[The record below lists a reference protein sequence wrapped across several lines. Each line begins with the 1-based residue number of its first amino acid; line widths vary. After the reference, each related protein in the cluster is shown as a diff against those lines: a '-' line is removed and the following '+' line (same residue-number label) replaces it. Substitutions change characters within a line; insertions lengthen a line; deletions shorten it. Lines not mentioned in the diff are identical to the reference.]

1 MNDAIVLDRVRKSF
15 GDFVAVNDISLRVP
29 RGSIYGF
36 LGPNGAGTTTTIR
49 MMMSIFYPDSG
60 SINILGQPN
69 SEHIK
74 DRLGYLPEEKGL
86 YKNMKAIDL
95 VAYFGRLKGM
105 SNADARSRGREL
117 LTKFGLGEWIEA
129 KCKAL
134 SKGMGQK
141 VQLLATLMHDPE
153 LVILDEPFSGLDPVN
168 TEVVRD
174 IILQM
179 KRDNKTVIFST
190 HVMEHAEQICDHVVL
205 INKGRVLIDGP
216 ITKVRATGG
225 STIQLEHPE
234 VPHRRDASERRR
246 QARRVRARAGH
257 RRGRPAQAD
266 RRPGEGPPFRHPRG
280 VAARDLRALR
290 GIRHHRTGSAP
301 CVRHSWSPSARSRNS
316 SRPRASGSASRSSR
330 SSSSS

>member
-1 MNDAIVLDRVRKSF
+1 MTDAIVLDRVRKSF
-15 GDFVAVNDISLRVP
+15 GDFVAVNDISLRIP

-36 LGPNGAGTTTTIR
+36 LGPNGAGKTTTIR

-60 SINILGQPN
+60 SISILGQPN
-69 SEHIK
+69 SEAIK

-105 SNADARSRGREL
+105 TNADARRKGREL
-117 LTKFGLGEWIEA
+117 LQQFGLGEWIEA

-174 IILQM
+174 LILQM
-179 KRDNKTVIFST
+179 KREGKTVLFST

-216 ITKVRATGG
+216 ITQVRASGG
-225 STIQLEHPE
+225 STIQLDYDGDGAVLKTLTGVTRVNDAGKHAEFVLAKGTDADDLLKQIVGRVKVRRFDTREASLHE
-234 VPHRRDASERRR
+234 IFVRSVGSDITERGAPHA
-246 QARRVRARAGH
+246 
-257 RRGRPAQAD
+257 
-266 RRPGEGPPFRHPRG
+266 
-280 VAARDLRALR
+280 
-290 GIRHHRTGSAP
+290 
-301 CVRHSWSPSARSRNS
+301 
-316 SRPRASGSASRSSR
+316 
-330 SSSSS
+330 

>member
-1 MNDAIVLDRVRKSF
+1 MNDAVVVDRVRKRF

-36 LGPNGAGTTTTIR
+36 LGPNGAGKTTTIR

-74 DRLGYLPEEKGL
+74 DKLGYLPEEKGL
-86 YKNMKAIDL
+86 YKNMKALDH

-105 SNADARSRGREL
+105 TNADARRKGKEL
-117 LTKFGLGEWIEA
+117 LEKFGLGEWLET

-141 VQLLATLMHDPE
+141 VQLLSTLMHDPD

-168 TEVVRD
+168 TEVVRE

-190 HVMEHAEQICDHVVL
+190 HVMEHAEQIWDHVVL

-216 ITKVRATGG
+216 VTQVRSSGG
-225 STIQLEHPE
+225 STIQLDYDGDGSVLRTLTGVTRVNDAGKHAEFVLAPGTDAGDLLKQI
-234 VPHRRDASERRR
+234 VGRVKVRRFDTREASLHEIF
-246 QARRVRARAGH
+246 VRSVGSDTTV
-257 RRGRPAQAD
+257 RG
-266 RRPGEGPPFRHPRG
+266 E
-280 VAARDLRALR
+280 
-290 GIRHHRTGSAP
+290 
-301 CVRHSWSPSARSRNS
+301 
-316 SRPRASGSASRSSR
+316 
-330 SSSSS
+330 

>member
-36 LGPNGAGTTTTIR
+36 LGPNGAGKTTTIR

-225 STIQLEHPE
+225 STIQLDYDGDGSILKSLTGVTRVNDAGKHAEFVLGPDTDADDLLKQIVGRVKVRRFDTREASLHE
-234 VPHRRDASERRR
+234 IFVRSVGSDITERGAPHA
-246 QARRVRARAGH
+246 
-257 RRGRPAQAD
+257 
-266 RRPGEGPPFRHPRG
+266 
-280 VAARDLRALR
+280 
-290 GIRHHRTGSAP
+290 
-301 CVRHSWSPSARSRNS
+301 
-316 SRPRASGSASRSSR
+316 
-330 SSSSS
+330 

>member
-1 MNDAIVLDRVRKSF
+1 MNDAVVLDKVHKKF

-36 LGPNGAGTTTTIR
+36 LGPNGAGKTTTIR
-49 MMMSIFYPDSG
+49 MMMSIFYPDAGTIS
-60 SINILGQPN
+60 ILGQPN
-69 SEHIK
+69 SENIK

-86 YKNMKAIDL
+86 YKNMKALDH

-105 SNADARSRGREL
+105 SNADARNKGREL
-117 LTKFGLGEWIEA
+117 LVKFGLGEWLET

-141 VQLLATLMHDPE
+141 VQLLSTLMHDPE

-179 KRDNKTVIFST
+179 KQDNKTVIFST
-190 HVMEHAEQICDHVVL
+190 HVMEQAEQICDHVVL
-205 INKGRVLIDGP
+205 INKGRVLLDGP

-225 STIQLEHPE
+225 NTVQL
-234 VPHRRDASERRR
+234 DY
-246 QARRVRARAGH
+246 
-257 RRGRPAQAD
+257 
-266 RRPGEGPPFRHPRG
+266 EGDGNVVQSIRG
-280 VAARDLRALR
+280 VTRVNDAGKHAEFVLAPGNDPDDILKQLVGKVKVRRFDTREASLHEIFVRNVGSDITER
-290 GIRHHRTGSAP
+290 GAP
-301 CVRHSWSPSARSRNS
+301 HA
-316 SRPRASGSASRSSR
+316 
-330 SSSSS
+330 